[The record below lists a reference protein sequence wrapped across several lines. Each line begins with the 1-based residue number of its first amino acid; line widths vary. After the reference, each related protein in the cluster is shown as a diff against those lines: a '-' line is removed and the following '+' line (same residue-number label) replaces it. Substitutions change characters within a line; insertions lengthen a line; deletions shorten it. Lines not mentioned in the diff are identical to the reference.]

1 MALWDFSIFLSL
13 RLLIRTIPFLF
24 LRILVVLAFAAVLCA
39 GIWVGVATVHYLGH
53 RAIVSKTDLWFVI
66 GGLIGFGLGI
76 AIVRWLRSWALY
88 LVKAAHVAVL
98 VELIRGRPL
107 SGTRGQIGHG
117 RAVVRE
123 RLGEASA
130 LFFLDRIIRAAL
142 RGIDRL
148 TLGLFA
154 FLPRKTGAQVAAA
167 LRTLL
172 HFALG
177 SLDELMLAH
186 AIDRQSGDPLGSARE
201 ALVLYAQNWTV
212 ILRNAIWLTVFA
224 AMVEGPLVW
233 FMFLPAWE
241 GYQANQS
248 LAALPELVVATLV
261 MWAVAEFLI
270 GPFALI
276 SLIQV
281 WFRAIS
287 DDRPSFGWSARIDD
301 LVPDLAHHRTPL
313 VRTWRAGGT
322 TRNGDLV

>member
-1 MALWDFSIFLSL
+1 MWDFSIFLSL
-13 RLLIRTIPFLF
+13 KLLVRTTPFLV
-24 LRILVVLAFAAVLCA
+24 LRILVALILSAVLCI
-39 GIWVGVATVHYLGH
+39 GIWVGVATLGYLSETGV
-53 RAIVSKTDLWFVI
+53 VSKTAPWLIV
-66 GGLIGFGLGI
+66 GGLIGFVLAI
-76 AIVRWLRSWALY
+76 AIIRWLRSWMLY
-88 LVKAAHVAVL
+88 LVRAAHVAVL

-107 SGTRGQIGHG
+107 SGTGGQIRHG

-130 LFFLDRIIRAAL
+130 LFLLDRIIRSVL

-148 TLGLFA
+148 TLGVLA
-154 FLPRKTGAQVAAA
+154 FLPQKTGAQVVAA
-167 LRTLL
+167 LRVLL

-186 AIDRQSGDPLGSARE
+186 AIDRHSGDPWGSARE
-201 ALVLYAQNWTV
+201 ALALYAQNWTV

-224 AMVEGPLVW
+224 AIVEGPLVW
-233 FMFLPAWE
+233 FMLLPAWE
-241 GYQANQS
+241 AYQAVHS
-248 LAALPELVVATLV
+248 PETLRALVIAILVT
-261 MWAVAEFLI
+261 WAVAEFLV

-287 DDRPSFGWSARIDD
+287 DDRPAFGWSARIDG
-301 LVPDLAHHRTPL
+301 LAPELAHHRAPAIR
-313 VRTWRAGGT
+313 VRRAGGM